1 MAMAQRDTPVDLTRR
16 SFAAAGSGDYDL
28 MMSFY
33 GRNSVFDMS
42 AWGLGVH
49 TGSRAIRRFF
59 ESWIGSFAEFSMEL
73 EEVADLGSGVT
84 FAVAFQDGRSPGTRE
99 HMGIRHAAIAVWRD
113 GVAVRVTNY
122 RDIDQARELAVTVAQ
137 ATRQALSA

>member
-1 MAMAQRDTPVDLTRR
+1 MSAKDSPVDLTRR

-33 GRNSVFDMS
+33 GRDSVFDMS
-42 AWGLGVH
+42 GWGLGVH

-84 FAVAFQDGRSPGTRE
+84 FAVARQDARSSGARE
-99 HMGIRHAAIAVWRD
+99 PLSIRHAAIAVWQG

-122 RDIDQARELAVTVAQ
+122 RDIEQARKLAVTVAQ
-137 ATRQALSA
+137 QTQQALSA

>member
-1 MAMAQRDTPVDLTRR
+1 MSVRDSPVDLTRR

-28 MMSFY
+28 MMTFY
-33 GRNSVFDMS
+33 GRDSVFDMS
-42 AWGLGVH
+42 GWGLGVH

-73 EEVADLGSGVT
+73 EEVADLGSGVV
-84 FAVAFQDGRSPGTRE
+84 FAVAYQDARSEGTRA
-99 HMGIRHAAIAVWRD
+99 HLRIRHAAIAVWQD

-122 RDIDQARELAVTVAQ
+122 RDIEHARELAKTIAL
-137 ATRQALSA
+137 ATHQALSA

>member
-1 MAMAQRDTPVDLTRR
+1 MPANDSPVELTRR

-28 MMSFY
+28 MMTFY
-33 GRNSVFDMS
+33 GRDSVFDMS
-42 AWGLGVH
+42 GWGLGVH

-84 FAVAFQDGRSPGTRE
+84 FAVARQDARSAGTRE
-99 HMGIRHAAIAVWRD
+99 AMSIRHAAIAVWQD

-122 RDIDQARELAVTVAQ
+122 RDIEQARELSVTIAQ
-137 ATRQALSA
+137 ATRQAMSA

>member
-1 MAMAQRDTPVDLTRR
+1 MAIGDSPVDLTRR

-33 GRNSVFDMS
+33 GRDSVFDMS
-42 AWGLGVH
+42 GWGLGVH
-49 TGSRAIRRFF
+49 TGPRAIRRFF

-73 EEVADLGSGVT
+73 EEVVDLGSGVT
-84 FAVAFQDGRSPGTRE
+84 FAVACQDARSSGTRE
-99 HMGIRHAAIAVWRD
+99 PLRIRHAAIAVWRD

-122 RDIDQARELAVTVAQ
+122 RDIEQARELAVTVAQ

>member
-1 MAMAQRDTPVDLTRR
+1 MPIGDSPVDLTRR

-33 GRNSVFDMS
+33 GRDSVFDMS
-42 AWGLGVH
+42 DWGLGVH

-73 EEVADLGSGVT
+73 AEVADLGNGVT
-84 FAVAFQDGRSPGTRE
+84 FAVAYQDARSSGTRE
-99 HMGIRHAAIAVWRD
+99 PLRIRHAAIAVWQD
-113 GVAVRVTNY
+113 GVAVRVTNH
-122 RDIDQARELAVTVAQ
+122 REIEQARELAVTIAQ